1 MFWNK
6 SVCIFFNSCNIKN
19 TQSRTNANTR
29 ETVNTSFF
37 KPHEHV
43 VSSTHLSH
51 HAADG
56 VAGWS
61 QAFLTLPERLPLV
74 LSLLKPS
81 SAALKTAQARTTSMM
96 ALTRLLRAHFPVFA
110 RRPPSSSQWGV
121 SGRRLQTRGAGP
133 LHSGG
138 SSKGHQR
145 LWVPHPFQ
153 AILRSG
159 HQDRHVNCTW
169 LKCQKP
175 GLLFNIGTMRF
186 TYGGARTV

>member
-1 MFWNK
+1 MNMSWVLHICLTMLQMGWLDGLRPF
-6 SVCIFFNSCNIKN
+6 SLSLIGFL
-19 TQSRTNANTR
+19 
-29 ETVNTSFF
+29 
-37 KPHEHV
+37 
-43 VSSTHLSH
+43 VSSLC
-51 HAADG
+51 
-56 VAGWS
+56 WN
-61 QAFLTLPERLPLV
+61 LPRLL
-74 LSLLKPS
+74 
-81 SAALKTAQARTTSMM
+81 LKTAQDRTTSMM

-138 SSKGHQR
+138 SSKGHRR

-175 GLLFNIGTMRF
+175 GLLFNIGTKRF
-186 TYGGARTV
+186 TYGGARTVELAHFYVWSPKKDTYPVSNPLLPPTHPIQPQS

>member
-1 MFWNK
+1 MNMSWVLHICLTMLQMGWLDGLGPF
-6 SVCIFFNSCNIKN
+6 SLSLIGFL
-19 TQSRTNANTR
+19 
-29 ETVNTSFF
+29 
-37 KPHEHV
+37 
-43 VSSTHLSH
+43 VSSLC
-51 HAADG
+51 
-56 VAGWS
+56 WN
-61 QAFLTLPERLPLV
+61 LPRLL
-74 LSLLKPS
+74 
-81 SAALKTAQARTTSMM
+81 LKTAQDRTTSMM

-138 SSKGHQR
+138 SSKGHRR
-145 LWVPHPFQ
+145 LLPHPFQ